1 MNFYELLKNGCC
13 IRIEPGK
20 FENKNFDPA
29 EFWLDEFSGELFSW
43 APGFGIIKRTD
54 LTIIKFN
61 KHIKKM
67 ISAGFKIIIA
77 PVKTLSR

>member
-1 MNFYELLKNGCC
+1 MNFNELLKNGCC

-20 FENKNFDPA
+20 PENKNFDPA
-29 EFWLDEFSGELFSW
+29 EFWVDDISGELFSW
-43 APGFGIIKRTD
+43 SPEFGIIKRTD
-54 LTIIKFN
+54 LTTIKFN

-67 ISAGFKIIIA
+67 ISDGFKIIIA